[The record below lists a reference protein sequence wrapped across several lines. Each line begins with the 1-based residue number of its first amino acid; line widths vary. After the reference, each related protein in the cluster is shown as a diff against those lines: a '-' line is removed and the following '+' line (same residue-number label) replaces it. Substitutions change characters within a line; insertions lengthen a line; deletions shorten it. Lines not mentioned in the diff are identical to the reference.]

1 MGVNLCVFVACC
13 FSCRVKHLGVG
24 LIRTNAKALFFFAY
38 IRTPELKMRIR
49 DGARARDLK
58 LLLQNEWGAV
68 FGGLSWEEF

>member
-13 FSCRVKHLGVG
+13 FSCQVKHLGVG
-24 LIRTNAKALFFFAY
+24 LTRTNAKALFFFAD